1 MAALTTVLSRGQT
14 AGGNGEQTCDR
25 ALGVQ
30 RRERFSFSDE
40 TKYSLSLYIQTNLGF
55 VVSFLI
61 AGRVQF
67 RGKRVGLLWKGN
79 ITGKVPHPQ
88 RASMQSSDFMYIAKE
103 ATQETGRRKHFFKNK
118 FQ

>member
-14 AGGNGEQTCDR
+14 GGNGEQTFDR
-25 ALGVQ
+25 ALGVH
-30 RRERFSFSDE
+30 RRKRFSFSDE

-67 RGKRVGLLWKGN
+67 RGRSGLLWKGSV
-79 ITGKVPHPQ
+79 TGKVPRPQ
-88 RASMQSSDFMYIAKE
+88 RASVQSSDFTYTAR
-103 ATQETGRRKHFFKNK
+103 GDSRNR
-118 FQ
+118 